1 VVTAYNPSDLPV
13 TLTVPEAPLRVAARE
28 KPRAVSVREL
38 RALGSAF
45 FAGLAIDDLAALGG
59 ALFQRRYPAGQIVL
73 LEGAASSVL
82 YVVEAGRLKLFKTS
96 PRGREQVL
104 RLLRPGDMFNEVA
117 VFDEG
122 PNPASAQAIEDCTLY
137 LLRRRDLVRF
147 VAERPGI
154 AIAITRDFA
163 GRLREALALVED
175 LAFREVTCRLA
186 KILLEGRDGRPPR
199 LTQELLAAMA
209 GSRREVVGRALKALS
224 QEGAVRLERGRIH
237 VHDRSP
243 LERLAWMSRKSQS
256 TPWPRP
262 DNRTRPPP
270 NNSGASP

>member
-1 VVTAYNPSDLPV
+1 LPATPTFPDAV
-13 TLTVPEAPLRVAARE
+13 RGRSEARPARA

-38 RALGSAF
+38 RSLQSAF
-45 FAGLAIDDLAALGG
+45 FSGLANNDLEALGG
-59 ALFQRRYPAGQIVL
+59 AMFQRTYPAGQIVL

-82 YVVEAGRLKLFKTS
+82 YVVQAGRLKLFKTS

-122 PNPASAQAIEDCTLY
+122 PNPASAQAIEDCRLY
-137 LLRRRDLVRF
+137 LLRRRDLMRF

-154 AIAITRDFA
+154 ALAITHSFA

-175 LAFREVTCRLA
+175 LAFRDVTSRLA
-186 KILLEGRDGRPPR
+186 KILLEPQDGDAPR
-199 LTQELLAAMA
+199 VTQELLAAMA

-224 QEGAVRLERGRIH
+224 QEGAIKLARGRIH
-237 VHDRSP
+237 VQNRAS
-243 LERLAWMSRKSQS
+243 LERLAWM
-256 TPWPRP
+256 
-262 DNRTRPPP
+262 
-270 NNSGASP
+270 

>member
-1 VVTAYNPSDLPV
+1 M
-13 TLTVPEAPLRVAARE
+13 RQ

-38 RALGSAF
+38 RSLHSPF
-45 FAGLAIDDLAALGG
+45 FDELSTEDLEALGG
-59 ALFQRRYPAGQIVL
+59 VMFQRRYPAGQIVL

-82 YVVEAGRLKLFKTS
+82 YLVQAGRLKLFKTS
-96 PRGREQVL
+96 ARGREQVL

-154 AIAITRDFA
+154 ALATTRTFA
-163 GRLREALALVED
+163 RRLREAMTLVED
-175 LAFREVTCRLA
+175 LAFRDVTSRLA
-186 KILLEGRDGRPPR
+186 KILLEGQDRHTPR
-199 LTQELLAAMA
+199 VTQELLAAMA

-224 QEGAVRLERGRIH
+224 QEGAIKLERGRIH
-237 VHDRSP
+237 VLDRQT
-243 LERLAWMSRKSQS
+243 LERLAWM
-256 TPWPRP
+256 
-262 DNRTRPPP
+262 
-270 NNSGASP
+270 

>member
-1 VVTAYNPSDLPV
+1 MPV
-13 TLTVPEAPLRVAARE
+13 TLTVPESVATRQ
-28 KPRAVSVREL
+28 KPRAVSADEL

-45 FAGLAIDDLAALGG
+45 FTALAADDLGAIGG
-59 ALFQRRYPAGQIVL
+59 AMFHRSYPAGQIVL

-82 YVVEAGRLKLFKTS
+82 YVVEAGRLKLYKTS
-96 PRGREQVL
+96 SRGREQVL

-137 LLRRRDLVRF
+137 LLRRRDLIRF

-154 AIAITRDFA
+154 ALAIIRTFA

-175 LAFREVTCRLA
+175 LAFRDVTSRLA
-186 KILLEGRDGRPPR
+186 KILLEGQHGRAPR

-224 QEGAVRLERGRIH
+224 QDGAVRLERGRIH
-237 VHDRSP
+237 VLDP
-243 LERLAWMSRKSQS
+243 TVLERLAWM
-256 TPWPRP
+256 
-262 DNRTRPPP
+262 
-270 NNSGASP
+270 

>member
-1 VVTAYNPSDLPV
+1 VVTAYNPANVPV
-13 TLTVPEAPLRVAARE
+13 TLTAPPAVRLPTVRARE

-38 RALGSAF
+38 RSLQSAF
-45 FAGLAIDDLAALGG
+45 FDALAADDLAALGS
-59 ALFQRRYPAGQIVL
+59 AMLKRSYPAGQIVL

-82 YVVEAGRLKLFKTS
+82 YVVQAGRLKLFKTS
-96 PRGREQVL
+96 SRGREQVL

-137 LLRRRDLVRF
+137 LLRRRDLLRF
-147 VAERPGI
+147 VSQRPGV
-154 AIAITRDFA
+154 ALAITRTFA

-175 LAFREVTCRLA
+175 LAFRDVTSRLA
-186 KILLEGRDGRPPR
+186 KILLEGQDSAPR

-224 QEGAVRLERGRIH
+224 QDGAVKLERGRIH
-237 VHDRSP
+237 VRDRQA
-243 LERLAWMSRKSQS
+243 LEHLAWM
-256 TPWPRP
+256 
-262 DNRTRPPP
+262 
-270 NNSGASP
+270 

>member
-1 VVTAYNPSDLPV
+1 VRPGSRL
-13 TLTVPEAPLRVAARE
+13 
-28 KPRAVSVREL
+28 KPRAVSITEL
-38 RALGSAF
+38 RSLRSAF
-45 FAGLAIDDLAALGG
+45 FDDLRTDDLEAIAG
-59 ALFQRRYPAGQIVL
+59 AMVQRQYPAGQIVL

-82 YVVEAGRLKLFKTS
+82 YVVHSGRLKLYKTS
-96 PRGREQVL
+96 ARGREQVL

-137 LLRRRDLVRF
+137 LLRRRDLMRF

-154 AIAITRDFA
+154 ALAITRTFA
-163 GRLREALALVED
+163 RRLREALALVED
-175 LAFREVTCRLA
+175 LAFRDVTSRLA
-186 KILLEGRDGRPPR
+186 KILLEDQDGGAPR

-237 VHDRSP
+237 VCDRAL
-243 LERLAWMSRKSQS
+243 LEQLA
-256 TPWPRP
+256 
-262 DNRTRPPP
+262 
-270 NNSGASP
+270 

>member
-1 VVTAYNPSDLPV
+1 VATTYNPATLPA
-13 TLTVPEAPLRVAARE
+13 TLTLPESARGRPGTRE

-38 RALGSAF
+38 RSLGSEFFNALASDDLQALGSAM
-45 FAGLAIDDLAALGG
+45 
-59 ALFQRRYPAGQIVL
+59 FQRSYPAGQIVL

-82 YVVEAGRLKLFKTS
+82 YVVQAGRLKLFKTS

-137 LLRRRDLVRF
+137 LLRRRDLLRF

-154 AIAITRDFA
+154 ALAITRTFA
-163 GRLREALALVED
+163 RGLREALALVED
-175 LAFREVTCRLA
+175 LAFRDVTSRLA
-186 KILLEGRDGRPPR
+186 KILLEGQNGSTPR

-224 QEGAVRLERGRIH
+224 QEGAVKLERGRIH
-237 VHDRSP
+237 VLDRKA
-243 LERLAWMSRKSQS
+243 LERLAWM
-256 TPWPRP
+256 
-262 DNRTRPPP
+262 
-270 NNSGASP
+270 